1 MNDAYLTRRQ
11 ADVLAWLE
19 EHRRRGGRPPTLD
32 EICRGLRLRS
42 RGSLH
47 KHVHALVEAGFVEPM
62 LGLRRGVRLRDRAA
76 PGEVPLAGTIVAGR
90 PIEAVEVAESF
101 EVPSVLRG
109 DRPCFALR
117 VRGDSMIGD
126 GILDG
131 DVVIVEPREEARD
144 GEIVVAVI
152 DGAEATLKR
161 LRVLRGP
168 PPAIELRP
176 ANPHMEALRYAPDR
190 VRVTGVVTG
199 QMRSYREPFGV
210 RQPGNR

>member
-1 MNDAYLTRRQ
+1 MNDVHLTRRQ
-11 ADVLAWLE
+11 ADVLSWLE

-47 KHVHALVEAGFVEPM
+47 KHVHALIDAGLVEPIR
-62 LGLRRGVRLRDRAA
+62 GRRRGVRLRDGAA
-76 PGEVPLAGTIVAGR
+76 AGEIPLVGTIVAGR
-90 PIEAVEVAESF
+90 PIEAVEVPESF
-101 EVPSVLRG
+101 EVPPLLRS

-117 VRGDSMIGD
+117 VRGDSMVGD

-131 DVVIVEPREEARD
+131 DIVIVEPREEARD
-144 GEIVVAVI
+144 GEIVVAVV

-161 LRVLRGP
+161 FRTIEGP
-168 PPAIELRP
+168 PAAVELRP
-176 ANPHMEALRYAPDR
+176 ANPRMEALRYAPER

-199 QMRSYREPFGV
+199 QMRSYLAPRIRRFP
-210 RQPGNR
+210 P

>member
-62 LGLRRGVRLRDRAA
+62 RGLRRGVRLRDRAA
-76 PGEVPLAGTIVAGR
+76 AGEVPLAGTIVAGR

-101 EVPSVLRG
+101 EVPSVLRSDG
-109 DRPCFALR
+109 PCFALR

-131 DVVIVEPREEARD
+131 DIVIVEPREEARD

-161 LRVLRGP
+161 LRVLQGP
-168 PPAIELRP
+168 PPAIELRA
-176 ANPHMEALRYAPDR
+176 ANPHMETLRYAPDR

-199 QMRSYREPFGV
+199 QMRSYRA
-210 RQPGNR
+210 

>member
-11 ADVLAWLE
+11 TDVLTWLE
-19 EHRRRGGRPPTLD
+19 EHRRQGGRPPTLD

-47 KHVHALVEAGFVEPM
+47 KHVHALIEAGFVEPI
-62 LGLRRGVRLRDRAA
+62 LGRRRGVRLRDRAA
-76 PGEVPLAGTIVAGR
+76 AGEVLLAGTIVAGR

-101 EVPSVLRG
+101 EVPSVLRSE
-109 DRPCFALR
+109 RPCFALR

-131 DVVIVEPREEARD
+131 DIVIVEGREEARD
-144 GEIVVAVI
+144 GEIVVAVV
-152 DGAEATLKR
+152 DGVEATLKR
-161 LRVLRGP
+161 LRILEGP
-168 PPAIELRP
+168 PAAIELRP

-199 QMRSYREPFGV
+199 QMRSYRDRIGV
-210 RQPGNR
+210 R

>member
-1 MNDAYLTRRQ
+1 MTGAWLTRRQ

-32 EICRGLRLRS
+32 EICRGLHLRS

-47 KHVHALVEAGFVEPM
+47 KHVRALIEAGLVEPIRGR
-62 LGLRRGVRLRDRAA
+62 RRGVRLREDAA
-76 PGEVPLAGTIVAGR
+76 ADEVPLAGTIVAGR
-90 PIEAVEVAESF
+90 PIEAVELPESI
-101 EVPSVLRG
+101 EVPTLLRG
-109 DRPCFALR
+109 RRPCFALR

-131 DVVIVEPREEARD
+131 DIVIVERREEALS

-161 LRVLRGP
+161 LRTVDGP
-168 PPAIELRP
+168 PPAIELQP
-176 ANPHMEALRYAPDR
+176 ANPRMQALRYSPDR

-199 QMRSYREPFGV
+199 QMRSYRAT
-210 RQPGNR
+210 RATR

>member
-19 EHRRRGGRPPTLD
+19 ERRRRGGRPPTLD
-32 EICRGLRLRS
+32 EIGRGLGLRS

-47 KHVHALVEAGFVEPM
+47 KHVHALVEAGLVEPM
-62 LGLRRGVRLRDRAA
+62 RGRRRGVRLRDDSAA
-76 PGEVPLAGTIVAGR
+76 GEVPLAGTIAAGR

-101 EVPSVLRG
+101 EVPSLLRSE
-109 DRPCFALR
+109 RPCFALR

-131 DVVIVEPREEARD
+131 DIVIVERCEEARA

-152 DGAEATLKR
+152 DGDEATLKR
-161 LRVLRGP
+161 FRTVAGP
-168 PPAIELRP
+168 PAAIELRP
-176 ANPHMEALRYAPDR
+176 ANPDMEAVRYAPDR

-199 QMRSYREPFGV
+199 QMRSYHSMMGGRRRG
-210 RQPGNR
+210 GG

>member
-19 EHRRRGGRPPTLD
+19 DHLRRGGRPPKLD

-47 KHVHALVEAGFVEPM
+47 KHVNALIEAGFVEPM
-62 LGLRRGVRLRDRAA
+62 RGRRRGVRLREDSV
-76 PGEVPLAGTIVAGR
+76 GGSVPLAGTIAAGR
-90 PIEAVEVAESF
+90 PIEAVEVPESF
-101 EVPSVLRG
+101 EVPALLRSK
-109 DRPCFALR
+109 RPSFALR
-117 VRGDSMIGD
+117 VRGESMIGD

-131 DVVIVEPREEARD
+131 DIVIVERREQARD
-144 GEIVVAVI
+144 GEIVVAVV

-161 LRVLRGP
+161 LRTLEGP
-168 PPAIELRP
+168 PAAVELRP
-176 ANPHMEALRYAPDR
+176 SNPQMEALRYAPDR

-199 QMRSYREPFGV
+199 QMRSYLARK
-210 RQPGNR
+210 NR